1 MPPNPTYEQLRK
13 KIIDLER
20 SKSELSKAVQA
31 LNDSERRYKKIFDNL
46 QDVYYETSLD
56 GTILEI
62 SPSVERFSL
71 YKRDELLGRS
81 LYDFYAD
88 RKDRDQFIEIIV
100 NEGAVTDY
108 EIDLKDK
115 DNSLRPFCVSTR
127 LVRSADGSP
136 EKLIGSLRDI
146 SGRKQTEVSLRQ
158 VEEWAETIL
167 QTIQSGVFVIEA
179 KSHIIKDVNRA
190 AEEMIGANRDEIIGN
205 VCHKFVCPNAA
216 GECPITD
223 EGRAIDDTETILI
236 RKDGGQTRI
245 LKTVNHI
252 TINEIEYLIESF
264 VDISALRKAEED
276 AQAHQER
283 FKIFFSSVNDAIFV
297 HPLQSEGF
305 SPFIEVN
312 DIACKRYGYTREEF
326 LELTAS
332 DITKKTD
339 ADAHAAHSHRKKLLN
354 TKRLIFE
361 TVHIKK
367 TGEEFPV
374 EINSNIVTQYG
385 KPVVLAVVRDIS
397 ERKKA
402 ENEKSN
408 IEEQYRQSQKVEA
421 IGRLAGGVAHDLNN
435 ILSPIIG
442 YGELLIYDI
451 NPEDRRRESVV
462 QIVQAGYRA
471 RDLVRQLLAFGRKQ
485 TLEYRTIDLNKT
497 IEDFESLLRR
507 TIRENIEIDIS
518 PTPNIPAI
526 KADSGQ
532 IEQVIMNLC
541 VNAQDAMPDGGKLTL
556 STSVVEIDE
565 RAALKKLGT
574 AAGSYVLLSISD
586 TGYGIDKE
594 IQNKIFEPFFSTKGE
609 QGTGLGLSTVYGIV
623 KQHSGNIWVDSE
635 PKKGST
641 FRVYLPVSE
650 ESVIDKK
657 VSGKN
662 PAKLGG
668 GETILLVEDNEQV
681 LTLSDTILKKLG
693 YTTIVA
699 RNGAEA
705 LKTVG
710 EQEGKV
716 DLILTDVV
724 MPDMNGRDLYE
735 IVTKKYPEIDVLY
748 MSGYTDNVIA
758 QHGVLEKG
766 VQFIQKPFSVEALS
780 MKVRKV
786 LDASKGAIK

>member
-1 MPPNPTYEQLRK
+1 MPPNPTYDQIQER
-13 KIIDLER
+13 IIALER
-20 SKSELSKAVQA
+20 SNAELRKAVQA
-31 LNDSERRYKKIFDNL
+31 LNDSEGRYKKIFEDL
-46 QDVYYETSLD
+46 QDIYYEASLD
-56 GTILEI
+56 GTILEV
-62 SPSVERFSL
+62 SPSVARFSL
-71 YKRDELLGRS
+71 YKREELLGRS
-81 LYDFYAD
+81 LYDIYAD
-88 RKDRDQFIEIIV
+88 SQERDRFIEIIV
-100 NEGAVTDY
+100 NKGAVSDY

-115 DNSLRPFCVSTR
+115 DGSLHPCSVSTR

-146 SGRKQTEVSLRQ
+146 SERKQTELTLRQ
-158 VEEWAETIL
+158 VKEWAETIL

-205 VCHKFVCPNAA
+205 VSHKFICPNAA
-216 GECPITD
+216 GECPVTD
-223 EGRAIDDTETILI
+223 MGGMIDDTETVLI
-236 RKDGGQTRI
+236 RMDGDHTKI
-245 LKTVNHI
+245 LKTVNNV
-252 TINEIEYLIESF
+252 TIDAIEYLIESF

-276 AQAHQER
+276 ARAHQER
-283 FKIFFSSVNDAIFV
+283 FKTFFSSVNDAIFV

-305 SPFIEVN
+305 APFIEVN
-312 DIACKRYGYTREEF
+312 DIACERYGYTREEF
-326 LELTAS
+326 LKLTAP

-339 ADAHAAHSHRKKLLN
+339 ANKHAAHSHRKNLLD
-354 TKRLIFE
+354 TKRLFFE

-367 TGEEFPV
+367 SGEEFPV
-374 EINSNIVTQYG
+374 EINSNIVEQYG
-385 KPVVLAVVRDIS
+385 KPVILAVVRDIS

-402 ENEKSN
+402 EKEKSN
-408 IEEQYRQSQKVEA
+408 IEEQYRQVQKVEA

-442 YGELLIYDI
+442 YGELLIDHI
-451 NPEDRRRESVV
+451 NPQDSRRESVE
-462 QIVQAGYRA
+462 QIVKAGYRA

-497 IEDFESLLRR
+497 IEGFESLLRR
-507 TIRENIEIDIS
+507 TIREDIEIEIM
-518 PTPNIPAI
+518 PTPNIPAF
-526 KADSGQ
+526 KADIGQ

-541 VNAQDAMPDGGKLTL
+541 VNAQDAMPEGGKLTL

-565 RAALKKLGT
+565 KTALKKLGT

-586 TGYGIDKE
+586 TGHGIDKE
-594 IQNKIFEPFFSTKGE
+594 IQSKIFEPFFSTKGE

-635 PKKGST
+635 PEEGST
-641 FRVYLPVSE
+641 FRIYLPVFE
-650 ESVIDKK
+650 GSVIDKK
-657 VSGKN
+657 VSERN
-662 PAKLGG
+662 PASLRG

-681 LTLSDTILKKLG
+681 LTLSNTILKKLG

-705 LKTVG
+705 LKSIG
-710 EQEGKV
+710 EQDGKV
-716 DLILTDVV
+716 DLLLTDVV
-724 MPDMNGRDLYE
+724 MPDMNGKDLFE
-735 IVTKKYPEIDVLY
+735 IITKEYPEIEVLY
-748 MSGYTDNVIA
+748 MSGYTDDVIA

-780 MKVRKV
+780 MKIRKV
-786 LDASKGAIK
+786 LDAPKGAIK